1 MKPSRSQSTSRF
13 VCMARAV
20 ENGNTSTTACGT
32 VTTYWS
38 ETHSPTT
45 ICRAKSTSASAKYQ

>member
-1 MKPSRSQSTSRF
+1 MKPSSSQSTRRF
-13 VCMARAV
+13 VCIARAV

-38 ETHSPTT
+38 PSQSPIT
-45 ICRAKSTSASAKYQ
+45 ICRANSTSASAKYQ